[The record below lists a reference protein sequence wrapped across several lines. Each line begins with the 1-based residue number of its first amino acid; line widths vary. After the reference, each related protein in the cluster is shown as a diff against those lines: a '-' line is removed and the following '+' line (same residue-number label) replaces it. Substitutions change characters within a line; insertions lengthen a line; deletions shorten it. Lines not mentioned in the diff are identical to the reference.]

1 MPFTPSPLMGEGW
14 GEGEEKHIVPPS
26 LSLRDISRLLPNLW
40 ILDEGMPQSGR
51 DPAFCPKG
59 HLRLVLCCG
68 VGPYSLIDRK
78 RCGTSFPPARG
89 GEFFGGLFW
98 VI

>member
-26 LSLRDISRLLPNLW
+26 LSLRDI
-40 ILDEGMPQSGR
+40 
-51 DPAFCPKG
+51 
-59 HLRLVLCCG
+59 
-68 VGPYSLIDRK
+68 PYSLIDRK
-78 RCGTSFPPARG
+78 RCGTSSPPARG